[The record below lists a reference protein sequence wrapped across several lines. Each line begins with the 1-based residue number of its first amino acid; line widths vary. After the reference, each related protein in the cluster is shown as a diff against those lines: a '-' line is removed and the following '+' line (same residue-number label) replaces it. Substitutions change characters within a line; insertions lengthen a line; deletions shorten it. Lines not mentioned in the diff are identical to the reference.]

1 LPGMKRPFTL
11 FESVREFP
19 VPLHGGNLSQRSFP
33 TRRASGPPNPL
44 VLGPELWRSHRMVDW
59 GNMVF
64 RAEEV
69 RAFKRLD
76 GFDRAKGH
84 FSPKFRSNAAHRFLV
99 KLLAPEIRDE

>member
-1 LPGMKRPFTL
+1 VFVNDYVFAIAVHIIGVVGQIPLVDSIRLEPFPALPGMKRPFTL

-69 RAFKRLD
+69 
-76 GFDRAKGH
+76 
-84 FSPKFRSNAAHRFLV
+84 
-99 KLLAPEIRDE
+99 